1 MIFLR
6 YLIRRTLR
14 NMKGKFFLN
23 LSTVGVIA
31 ISALIFSSFALIA
44 YNFASFLRVWE
55 EKIEVIAYLKK
66 GISIKNTEELLDHL
80 RSLESVESVRYA
92 SPSDAL
98 AFLQA
103 KLGAEQN
110 LLEGIQAGVL
120 PASVEIQ
127 VKKEYRRAD
136 RIRAIA
142 ERLKQFPQF
151 EEIQYG
157 REWVETFSALV
168 DILQITSWILG
179 GLLLAA
185 MILIISNT
193 LQLTIASRREEIEIM
208 QFVGASP
215 LYIRVPFYMEGILQ
229 GLFGAGLAIGLL
241 FLLHRAVLFYIPS
254 SIQLWLAR
262 VSFLFLPP
270 EFIIGILVGGM
281 VLGFLGSILSSAR
294 LLKYRWG

>member
-1 MIFLR
+1 MIFIR
-6 YLIRRTLR
+6 YVIRRTLQ
-14 NMKGKFFLN
+14 NIKGKFFLN
-23 LSTVGVIA
+23 LSAVGVIA

-44 YNFASFLRVWE
+44 YNFASFLEVWE

-66 GISIKNTEELLDHL
+66 GISIKNTEDLLDHI
-80 RSLESVESVRYA
+80 RSLDGVESVRYF

-103 KLGAEQN
+103 KLGAERN
-110 LLEGIQAGVL
+110 LLEGIQPSVL

-127 VKKEYRRAD
+127 LKREYRRAD
-136 RIRAIA
+136 QIRTLA

-157 REWVETFSALV
+157 REWVETFSTLV
-168 DILQITSWILG
+168 DILQITCWILG
-179 GLLLAA
+179 GVLLGA

-193 LQLTIASRREEIEIM
+193 LQLTISSRREEIEIM

-215 LYIRVPFYMEGILQ
+215 FYIRVPFYMEGILQ
-229 GLFGAGLAIGLL
+229 GLLGAAIAVGLL
-241 FLLHRAVLFYIPS
+241 FLLHQVVLLYIPS
-254 SIQLWLAR
+254 SIQVWLAR
-262 VSFLFLPP
+262 VSFLFLPA
-270 EFIIGILVGGM
+270 EFIAGILLGGM

-294 LLKYRWG
+294 LLRYRW

>member
-1 MIFLR
+1 MIFVR
-6 YLIRRTLR
+6 YVVRRTLR
-14 NMKGKFFLN
+14 NIKGKFFLN

-44 YNFASFLRVWE
+44 YNFASFLEIWE

-66 GISIKNTEELLDHL
+66 GISIKNTEDLLDHI
-80 RSLESVESVRYA
+80 RSLDGVESVRYF

-103 KLGAEQN
+103 KLGAERN
-110 LLEGIQAGVL
+110 LLEGIQPSVL

-127 VKKEYRRAD
+127 LKREYRRANQ
-136 RIRAIA
+136 IRTLA

-157 REWVETFSALV
+157 REWVETFSTLV
-168 DILQITSWILG
+168 DILQITCWILG
-179 GLLLAA
+179 GVLLGA

-229 GLFGAGLAIGLL
+229 GLLGAAIAVGLL
-241 FLLHRAVLFYIPS
+241 FLLHRVVLLYIPS
-254 SIQLWLAR
+254 SIQVWLAR
-262 VSFLFLPP
+262 VSFLFLPA
-270 EFIIGILVGGM
+270 EFIAGILVGGM

-294 LLKYRWG
+294 LLRYRW

>member
-1 MIFLR
+1 MIFIR
-6 YLIRRTLR
+6 YVIRRTLR
-14 NMKGKFFLN
+14 NIRGKFFLN
-23 LSTVGVIA
+23 LSAVGVIA

-44 YNFASFLRVWE
+44 YNFASFLEVWE

-66 GISIKNTEELLDHL
+66 GISIKNTEDLLDHI
-80 RSLESVESVRYA
+80 RSLDGVESVRYF

-103 KLGAEQN
+103 KLGAERN
-110 LLEGIQAGVL
+110 LLEGIQPSVL

-127 VKKEYRRAD
+127 LKREYRRAD
-136 RIRAIA
+136 QIRTLA

-157 REWVETFSALV
+157 REWVETFSTLV
-168 DILQITSWILG
+168 DILQITCWILG
-179 GLLLAA
+179 GVLLGA

-215 LYIRVPFYMEGILQ
+215 FYIRVPFYMEGILQ
-229 GLFGAGLAIGLL
+229 GLFGAAIAVGLL
-241 FLLHRAVLFYIPS
+241 FLLHQVVLLYIPS
-254 SIQLWLAR
+254 SIQVWLAR
-262 VSFLFLPP
+262 VSFLFLPA
-270 EFIIGILVGGM
+270 EFVAGILLGGM

-294 LLKYRWG
+294 LLRYRW

>member
-1 MIFLR
+1 
-6 YLIRRTLR
+6 
-14 NMKGKFFLN
+14 
-23 LSTVGVIA
+23 
-31 ISALIFSSFALIA
+31 
-44 YNFASFLRVWE
+44 
-55 EKIEVIAYLKK
+55 VIAYLKK
-66 GISIKNTEELLDHL
+66 GISIKNTEDLLDHI
-80 RSLESVESVRYA
+80 RSLDGVESVRYF

-103 KLGAEQN
+103 KLGAERN
-110 LLEGIQAGVL
+110 LLEGIQPSVL

-127 VKKEYRRAD
+127 LKREYRRANQ
-136 RIRAIA
+136 IRTLA

-157 REWVETFSALV
+157 REWVETFSTLV
-168 DILQITSWILG
+168 DILQITCWILG
-179 GLLLAA
+179 GVLLGA

-229 GLFGAGLAIGLL
+229 GLLGAAIAVGLL
-241 FLLHRAVLFYIPS
+241 FLLHRVVLLYIPS
-254 SIQLWLAR
+254 SIQVWLAR
-262 VSFLFLPP
+262 VSFLFLPA
-270 EFIIGILVGGM
+270 EFIAGILVGGM

-294 LLKYRWG
+294 LLRYRW